1 MDTALEA
8 RLVHVSGSSA
18 TADTLEDADFGVRV
32 ECVGGSGSEERQR
45 PSEES
50 LRTRWLFF
58 VFVYGC
64 PVPVGGHAEG
74 NGLSVFILLA
84 MVAAVIVSIAASG
97 WKMSKGLGYTM
108 FGLYFVFIAQELAR
122 NYS

>member
-1 MDTALEA
+1 MTRAPRVR
-8 RLVHVSGSSA
+8 RLVRSFPPSLARTPFFVPSCRR
-18 TADTLEDADFGVRV
+18 DALVFSQVA
-32 ECVGGSGSEERQR
+32 VGL
-45 PSEES
+45 P
-50 LRTRWLFF
+50 LPWLFF